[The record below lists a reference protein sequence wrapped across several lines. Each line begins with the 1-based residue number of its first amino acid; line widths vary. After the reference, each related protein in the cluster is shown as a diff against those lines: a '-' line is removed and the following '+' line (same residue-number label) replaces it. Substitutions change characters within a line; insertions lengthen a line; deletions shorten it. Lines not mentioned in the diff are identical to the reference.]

1 MINKKYNNT
10 LNDDIQSNNS
20 SINENR
26 KYLEMINQ
34 IIKMKIF
41 SDKVW

>member
-41 SDKVW
+41 SDKV